1 MKNRP
6 EHIQGLILATL
17 GALALTP
24 DGLLVRLVEG
34 DDFKI
39 VFWRGL
45 LIAISL
51 FLVQA
56 VQHKRAVFQ
65 KFPLQNWKE
74 WTAAVLAAL
83 GTTSFVLAI
92 THTTVANVLVKAI
105 SFRLDLQVAVCGVD
119 CTR

>member
-1 MKNRP
+1 M
-6 EHIQGLILATL
+6 
-17 GALALTP
+17 ALTP